1 MERHLNLQRAIKG
14 IGQHAYILDQ
24 EAEVGEQAGEPD
36 VPEHRYA
43 AALPTK
49 VPGGPVF
56 RPLSAVT
63 QDG

>member
-24 EAEVGEQAGEPD
+24 EAEVGELADEPENTA
-36 VPEHRYA
+36 V
-43 AALPTK
+43 LPLK
-49 VPGGPVF
+49 ILGGPVF